1 VVAADRAGG
10 FGRAFEVPGFRA
22 LWTATAQSQ
31 IGNQLARVALAVLV
45 FDRTASPVLT
55 TLTYALT
62 FLPPMLAAPL
72 LTGLADRHSRR
83 TVLVVA
89 DLVRAALVGL
99 TALPGLPLL
108 AVGVLVTLT
117 ACAHPLYSSASGAA
131 LPALLPGDRYP
142 VGAGVLAMTDLVTQ
156 IAGFGLGGAALGRLG
171 GPHAFLA
178 LDAATFALSALLLR
192 TGLPPLRPAPPGSAA
207 APAAGTGSGSG
218 GRWVVGRW
226 AVLRM
231 VLTDRRLAVPAAMVW
246 LYGLFLAPEA
256 LAVPFTHQIGA
267 STGATGWLMAA
278 DPVGALAG
286 TLLLTRVVPQRW
298 WPALLSPLV
307 VATGLPLVASALA
320 PALPVAL
327 LLWPLTGA
335 LTCYVTIAQ
344 VSFVRRVPDHR
355 RGRVTGAVSA
365 GLQTAQGLGVLLA
378 GALAELVAPSTAI
391 GTCAATGVVL
401 ATILATALPRAARQ
415 QPARRQP
422 ARSSLAP

>member
-1 VVAADRAGG
+1 VTVMARAGL
-10 FGRAFEVPGFRA
+10 GRAFEVAGFRA
-22 LWTATAQSQ
+22 LWAATAQSQ
-31 IGNQLARVALAVLV
+31 LGNQLARVALAVLV

-83 TVLVVA
+83 TVLVAA
-89 DLVRAALVGL
+89 DLVRAALIGL

-108 AVGVLVTLT
+108 AVGVLVILA
-117 ACAHPLYSSASGAA
+117 ACAHPLYSSARGAA

-156 IAGFGLGGAALGRLG
+156 IAGFGLGGAALAQLG

-178 LDAATFALSALLLR
+178 LDAATFVVSALLLR
-192 TGLPPLRPAPPGSAA
+192 TGLPPLPPVPLAAA
-207 APAAGTGSGSG
+207 APGAGAG
-218 GRWVVGRW
+218 GGGWW
-226 AVLRM
+226 AVLR
-231 VLTDRRLAVPAAMVW
+231 LLLGDRRLAVPAAMTW

-267 STGATGWLMAA
+267 SIGAAGWLMAA
-278 DPVGALAG
+278 DPVGALVG

-298 WPALLSPLV
+298 WPALLAPLA
-307 VATGLPLVASALA
+307 VATGVPLVASALA

-327 LLWPLTGA
+327 LLWPLTGV
-335 LTCYVTIAQ
+335 LTCYLTIAQ
-344 VSFVRRVPDHR
+344 VSYVRQVPDHR
-355 RGRVTGAVSA
+355 RGRITGAVSA

-378 GALAELVAPSTAI
+378 GALAEPLAPSTAI
-391 GTCAATGVVL
+391 GACAAAGVLL
-401 ATILATALPRAARQ
+401 ASVLATALPRG
-415 QPARRQP
+415 ARR
-422 ARSSLAP
+422 A